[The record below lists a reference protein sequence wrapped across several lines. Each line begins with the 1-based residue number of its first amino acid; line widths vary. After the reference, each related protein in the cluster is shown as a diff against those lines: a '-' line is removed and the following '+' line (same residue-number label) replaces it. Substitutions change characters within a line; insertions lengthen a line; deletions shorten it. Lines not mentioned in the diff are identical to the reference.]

1 MRPPLPA
8 LPLALAT
15 SLLAASAL
23 AACSSTTTASDAGA
37 DATAAVDAAPPPTP
51 DAAPDAAPDA
61 GPPAPQDSGARDSAA
76 EGGALTPEQKLV
88 CDARASRA
96 ACFDGG
102 GVADPCDDATKCV
115 YGRIVEPAAVAA
127 YARCYGSPSCLGDD
141 LCIAQAGES
150 VGGQAARDYV
160 TACLAKVDEC
170 GASFPD
176 AELCSAAAY
185 AYKGVGA
192 GATAC
197 LAKTCAE
204 QGACFD
210 ALLRPI
216 KDCKTP

>member
-1 MRPPLPA
+1 MKPALAA

-15 SLLAASAL
+15 TLLAASTL

-37 DATAAVDAAPPPTP
+37 DATTTADAAPPPSP
-51 DAAPDAAPDA
+51 DAAPDAAPT
-61 GPPAPQDSGARDSAA
+61 PPQDSGAKDAAA
-76 EGGALTPEQKLV
+76 EGGALTPEQKLI

-115 YGRIVEPAAVAA
+115 YGRIVEPAAVAS
-127 YARCYGSPSCLGDD
+127 YARCFGSPSCLGDD
-141 LCIAQAGES
+141 LCIAQAGEA

-160 TACLAKVDEC
+160 AACLAKVNEC
-170 GASFPD
+170 GVAFPD

-197 LAKTCAE
+197 LAKSCAE

-210 ALLRPI
+210 ALLKPI